1 MKKEKE
7 MVKRKVTNGQIPL
20 AFKALKEIKALVGRL
35 KELGYYV
42 DEELNHIYRRK
53 KPIIAVMVDINS
65 QDVWLTNITCMAG
78 WCTTY
83 ADYPLYISE
92 ALEHFDE
99 LFVQKNLDLF
109 NQLLESVQSDHSR
122 PIGRLYVL
130 ESKVGRTH

>member
-1 MKKEKE
+1 MI
-7 MVKRKVTNGQIPL
+7 KRKVTNGQIPL
-20 AFKALKEIKALVGRL
+20 AFKALKEIKALAARL
-35 KELGYYV
+35 REAGY
-42 DEELNHIYRRK
+42 DANEELNHIYRRK
-53 KPIIAVMVDINS
+53 RPIIAVMVDIDS
-65 QDVWLTNITCMAG
+65 QDVWLTSVTCMAC

-99 LFVQKNLDLF
+99 IFIQKDLGLF

-122 PIGRLYVL
+122 PTGSLYVL